1 MNNRYKILLVEDEH
15 NISTLIMTMLESSGY
30 QVIRAGTCALAKTLF
45 VSHCPDLVLLDL
57 GLPDMDGM
65 TFLEDV
71 RKDSLTPIIVLS
83 ARTNEKDKVLALDA
97 GANDYVTKPFGAAE
111 LLARIRSTLRN

>member
-1 MNNRYKILLVEDEH
+1 MNNKYKILLVEDEH

-30 QVIRAGTCALAKTLF
+30 QVIQAGTCALAKTLF
-45 VSHCPDLVLLDL
+45 VSYCPDLVLLDL

-83 ARTNEKDKVLALDA
+83 ARTN
-97 GANDYVTKPFGAAE
+97 
-111 LLARIRSTLRN
+111 